1 MYVQL
6 CVCGYVCI
14 YVRITDQN
22 TLIRQYISEGAVIM
36 AEVYS
41 LTPMMFAS

>member
-6 CVCGYVCI
+6 CVCGYVCM
-14 YVRITDQN
+14 YGRITDQYI
-22 TLIRQYISEGAVIM
+22 LIRQYISEGEVIM

-41 LTPMMFAS
+41 VTSMMFAS